1 MRTKI
6 ITFLLT
12 LLPIATFAQEELY
25 SIEGYIIENDF
36 DIDDNLCAVPFVN
49 VMLTD
54 STGKIVGGCQT
65 DTNGKYHIYNIPKG
79 EYTLNLRY
87 IGYDKF
93 DTLLTIE
100 SNTNM
105 DTIFYWKMNKIVEY
119 YINMVQNKRYNT
131 YANFYEQTYFE
142 YRKALNRFYE
152 KDGNLTY
159 LNIDSLLSPLK
170 GIHIK
175 AGWKA
180 KYEYG
185 SGIVMYK
192 KFSKKKA
199 ITKLY
204 KMDEYIEVDFTTQGI
219 WSAFQLK
226 KSYCYKSL
234 DSIGCFDGYDGLTAI
249 FSTKEIVSCLNY
261 LYKEHQDVKNKLMQL
276 PPLKNQVVITS
287 DSTAEL
293 TAYFWNDVKGLIEEK
308 VHVERDGKSVRF
320 IFCNKENPDSRTSYR
335 VLVPYR
341 HRLFI
346 KIYKT
351 KIPLPFRYNP

>member
-1 MRTKI
+1 M
-6 ITFLLT
+6 
-12 LLPIATFAQEELY
+12 LLPIISFAQEELY

-119 YINMVQNKRYNT
+119 YINIVQNKRYST
-131 YANFYEQTYFE
+131 YTNFYEQTYFE
-142 YRKALNRFYE
+142 YRKALNRFYK

-159 LNIDSLLSPLK
+159 NIDSLLSPLK

-175 AGWKA
+175 KGWKA
-180 KYEYG
+180 KYKYG
-185 SGIVMYK
+185 SGIVMHK

-204 KMDEYIEVDFTTQGI
+204 TMDEYIEVDFTPQGI

-226 KSYCYKSL
+226 KSYFYRPITCSYCYDAL
-234 DSIGCFDGYDGLTAI
+234 SII
-249 FSTKEIVSCLNY
+249 FSTEEITLCLGKRNE
-261 LYKEHQDVKNKLMQL
+261 KKQEAKNKIMQL
-276 PPLKNQVVITS
+276 LPLKNQVIITS

-293 TAYFWNDVKGLIEEK
+293 TAYFWNDWQGLIEEK
-308 VHVERDGKSVRF
+308 VFVEQYGKSVRF
-320 IFCNKENPDSRTSYR
+320 IFYNKEKPDPRTSYK
-335 VLVPYR
+335 VLVHYKCGI
-341 HRLFI
+341 LF
-346 KIYKT
+346 
-351 KIPLPFRYNP
+351 

>member
-119 YINMVQNKRYNT
+119 YINIVQNKRYST
-131 YANFYEQTYFE
+131 YTNFYEQTYFE

-185 SGIVMYK
+185 SGIVMHK

-204 KMDEYIEVDFTTQGI
+204 TMDEYIEVDFTPQGI

-226 KSYCYKSL
+226 KSYFYRPITWSYCYNP
-234 DSIGCFDGYDGLTAI
+234 LTTI
-249 FSTKEIVSCLNY
+249 FSAEEITSCLGNRDE
-261 LYKEHQDVKNKLMQL
+261 KKQEAKNKIMQL

-293 TAYFWNDVKGLIEEK
+293 TAYFWNDWEGLIEEK
-308 VHVERDGKSVRF
+308 VFVEQYGKSVRF
-320 IFCNKENPDSRTSYR
+320 IFYNKEKPDPRTSYK
-335 VLVPYR
+335 VLVHYKCGI
-341 HRLFI
+341 LF
-346 KIYKT
+346 
-351 KIPLPFRYNP
+351 

>member
-1 MRTKI
+1 MKHKI
-6 ITFLLT
+6 ITLLMM
-12 LLPIATFAQEELY
+12 LLPIASFAQEELY

-36 DIDDNLCAVPFVN
+36 NIYDKLCAVPFVN

-119 YINMVQNKRYNT
+119 YINIVQNKRYST
-131 YANFYEQTYFE
+131 YTNFYEQTYFE

-185 SGIVMYK
+185 SGIVMHK

-204 KMDEYIEVDFTTQGI
+204 TMDEYIEVDFTPQGI

-226 KSYCYKSL
+226 K
-234 DSIGCFDGYDGLTAI
+234 
-249 FSTKEIVSCLNY
+249 
-261 LYKEHQDVKNKLMQL
+261 
-276 PPLKNQVVITS
+276 
-287 DSTAEL
+287 
-293 TAYFWNDVKGLIEEK
+293 
-308 VHVERDGKSVRF
+308 
-320 IFCNKENPDSRTSYR
+320 
-335 VLVPYR
+335 
-341 HRLFI
+341 
-346 KIYKT
+346 
-351 KIPLPFRYNP
+351 

>member
-12 LLPIATFAQEELY
+12 LLPIATFAQKELY

-54 STGKIVGGCQT
+54 STGKIVNGCQT

-119 YINMVQNKRYNT
+119 YINIVQNKKYST
-131 YANFYEQTYFE
+131 YTNFYEQTYFE
-142 YRKALNRFYE
+142 YRKALNRFYK

-159 LNIDSLLSPLK
+159 NIDSLLSPLK

-175 AGWKA
+175 KGWKA
-180 KYEYG
+180 KYKYG
-185 SGIVMYK
+185 SGIVMHK

-204 KMDEYIEVDFTTQGI
+204 TMDEYIEVDFTPQGI

-226 KSYCYKSL
+226 KSYFYRPITCSYCYDAL
-234 DSIGCFDGYDGLTAI
+234 SII
-249 FSTKEIVSCLNY
+249 FSTEEITLCLGKRNE
-261 LYKEHQDVKNKLMQL
+261 KKQEAKNKIMQL
-276 PPLKNQVVITS
+276 LPLKNQVIITS

-293 TAYFWNDVKGLIEEK
+293 TAYFWNDWLGLVEEK
-308 VHVERDGKSVRF
+308 VQVKRNGTSVKF
-320 IFCNKENPDSRTSYR
+320 IFNQEEHRLTDMTGK
-335 VLVPYR
+335 VLVPYDCGIM
-341 HRLFI
+341 F
-346 KIYKT
+346 
-351 KIPLPFRYNP
+351 

>member
-1 MRTKI
+1 MKHKI
-6 ITFLLT
+6 IMSLIM
-12 LLPIATFAQEELY
+12 LLPIISFAQEELY

-36 DIDDNLCAVPFVN
+36 NIYDKLCVVPFVN

-54 STGKIVGGCQT
+54 STGKIMNGCQT

-79 EYTLNLRY
+79 EYTLNLRC

-119 YINMVQNKRYNT
+119 YINMVQNKRHST
-131 YANFYEQTYFE
+131 YTNFYEQTYFE
-142 YRKALNRFYE
+142 YRKALNRFYK

-159 LNIDSLLSPLK
+159 NIDSLLSPLK

-175 AGWKA
+175 KGWKA
-180 KYEYG
+180 KYKYG
-185 SGIVMYK
+185 SGIVMHK

-204 KMDEYIEVDFTTQGI
+204 TMDEYIEVDFTPQGI

-226 KSYCYKSL
+226 KSYFYRPITCSYCYDAL
-234 DSIGCFDGYDGLTAI
+234 SII
-249 FSTKEIVSCLNY
+249 FSTEEITLCLGKRNE
-261 LYKEHQDVKNKLMQL
+261 KKQEAKNKIMQL
-276 PPLKNQVVITS
+276 LPLKNQVIITS
-287 DSTAEL
+287 DNTAEL
-293 TAYFWNDVKGLIEEK
+293 TAYFWNDWQGLIEEK
-308 VHVERDGKSVRF
+308 VFVEQYGKSVRF
-320 IFCNKENPDSRTSYR
+320 IFYNKEKPDPRTSYKI
-335 VLVPYR
+335 LVPYDCGIM
-341 HRLFI
+341 F
-346 KIYKT
+346 
-351 KIPLPFRYNP
+351 

>member
-1 MRTKI
+1 MKHKI
-6 ITFLLT
+6 IMSLIM
-12 LLPIATFAQEELY
+12 LLPIISFAQEELY

-36 DIDDNLCAVPFVN
+36 NIYDKLCAAPFVN

-54 STGKIVGGCQT
+54 STGKIMNGCQT

-79 EYTLNLRY
+79 EYTLNLRC

-119 YINMVQNKRYNT
+119 YINMVQNKRHST
-131 YANFYEQTYFE
+131 YTNFYEQTYFE
-142 YRKALNRFYE
+142 YRKALNRFYK

-159 LNIDSLLSPLK
+159 NIDSLLSPLK

-175 AGWKA
+175 KGWKA
-180 KYEYG
+180 KYKYG
-185 SGIVMYK
+185 SGIVMHK

-204 KMDEYIEVDFTTQGI
+204 TMDEYIEVDFTPQGI

-226 KSYCYKSL
+226 KSYFYYYCPLKLMS
-234 DSIGCFDGYDGLTAI
+234 
-249 FSTKEIVSCLNY
+249 K
-261 LYKEHQDVKNKLMQL
+261 HKNKRLASI
-276 PPLKNQVVITS
+276 LKFS
-287 DSTAEL
+287 
-293 TAYFWNDVKGLIEEK
+293 
-308 VHVERDGKSVRF
+308 
-320 IFCNKENPDSRTSYR
+320 
-335 VLVPYR
+335 
-341 HRLFI
+341 LF
-346 KIYKT
+346 
-351 KIPLPFRYNP
+351 

>member
-1 MRTKI
+1 MKHKI
-6 ITFLLT
+6 IALLLT

-119 YINMVQNKRYNT
+119 YINIVQNKRYST
-131 YANFYEQTYFE
+131 YTNFYEQTYFE
-142 YRKALNRFYE
+142 YRKALNRFYK

-159 LNIDSLLSPLK
+159 NIDSLLSPLK

-185 SGIVMYK
+185 SGIVMHK

-204 KMDEYIEVDFTTQGI
+204 TMDEYIEVDFTPQGI

-226 KSYCYKSL
+226 KSYFYRPITCSYCYDAL
-234 DSIGCFDGYDGLTAI
+234 SII
-249 FSTKEIVSCLNY
+249 FSTEEITSCLGKRNE
-261 LYKEHQDVKNKLMQL
+261 KKQEAKNKIMQL
-276 PPLKNQVVITS
+276 LPLKNQVIITS

-293 TAYFWNDVKGLIEEK
+293 TAYFWNDWQGLIEEK
-308 VHVERDGKSVRF
+308 VFVEQDGKSVRF
-320 IFCNKENPDSRTSYR
+320 IFYNKEKPDPRTSYK
-335 VLVPYR
+335 VLVPYKCGI
-341 HRLFI
+341 LF
-346 KIYKT
+346 
-351 KIPLPFRYNP
+351 

>member
-1 MRTKI
+1 MKHKI
-6 ITFLLT
+6 IALLLT

-105 DTIFYWKMNKIVEY
+105 DTIFYWMMNKIVEY
-119 YINMVQNKRYNT
+119 YINIVQNKKYST
-131 YANFYEQTYFE
+131 YTNFYEQTYFE
-142 YRKALNRFYE
+142 YRKALNRFYK

-159 LNIDSLLSPLK
+159 NIDSLLSPLK

-175 AGWKA
+175 KGWKA
-180 KYEYG
+180 KYKYG
-185 SGIVMYK
+185 LGIVMHK

-204 KMDEYIEVDFTTQGI
+204 TMDEYIEVDFTPQGI

-226 KSYCYKSL
+226 KSYFYRPITCSYCYDAL
-234 DSIGCFDGYDGLTAI
+234 SII
-249 FSTKEIVSCLNY
+249 FSTEEITLCLGKRNE
-261 LYKEHQDVKNKLMQL
+261 KKQEAKNKIMQL
-276 PPLKNQVVITS
+276 LPLKNQVIITS

-293 TAYFWNDVKGLIEEK
+293 TAYFWNDWQGLIEEK
-308 VHVERDGKSVRF
+308 VFVEQDGKSVRF
-320 IFCNKENPDSRTSYR
+320 IFYNKEKPDPRTSYK
-335 VLVPYR
+335 VLVPYKCGI
-341 HRLFI
+341 LF
-346 KIYKT
+346 
-351 KIPLPFRYNP
+351 

>member
-119 YINMVQNKRYNT
+119 YINIVQNKRYST
-131 YANFYEQTYFE
+131 YTNFYEQTYFE

-185 SGIVMYK
+185 SGIVMHK

-204 KMDEYIEVDFTTQGI
+204 TMDEFIEVDFTPQGI

-226 KSYCYKSL
+226 KSYFYRPITWSYCYNP
-234 DSIGCFDGYDGLTAI
+234 LTTI
-249 FSTKEIVSCLNY
+249 FSAEEITSCLGNRDE
-261 LYKEHQDVKNKLMQL
+261 KKQEAKNKIMQL

-293 TAYFWNDVKGLIEEK
+293 TAYFWNDWEGLIEEK
-308 VHVERDGKSVRF
+308 VQVKRNGTSVKF
-320 IFCNKENPDSRTSYR
+320 IFSQEEHRLTDMTGK
-335 VLVPYR
+335 VLVPYDCGIM
-341 HRLFI
+341 F
-346 KIYKT
+346 
-351 KIPLPFRYNP
+351 

>member
-36 DIDDNLCAVPFVN
+36 NIYDKLCAVPFVN

-119 YINMVQNKRYNT
+119 YINIVQNKRYST
-131 YANFYEQTYFE
+131 YTNFYEQTYFE
-142 YRKALNRFYE
+142 YRKALNRFYK

-159 LNIDSLLSPLK
+159 NIDSLLSPLK

-175 AGWKA
+175 KGWKA
-180 KYEYG
+180 KYKYG
-185 SGIVMYK
+185 SGIVMHK

-204 KMDEYIEVDFTTQGI
+204 TMDEYIEVDFTPQGI

-226 KSYCYKSL
+226 KSYFYRPITWSYCYNP
-234 DSIGCFDGYDGLTAI
+234 LTTI
-249 FSTKEIVSCLNY
+249 FSAEEITSCLGNRDE
-261 LYKEHQDVKNKLMQL
+261 KKQEAKNKIMQL

-293 TAYFWNDVKGLIEEK
+293 TAYFWNDWEGLIEEK
-308 VHVERDGKSVRF
+308 VFVEQDGKSVRF
-320 IFCNKENPDSRTSYR
+320 IFYNKEKPDPRTSYK
-335 VLVPYR
+335 VLVPYKCGI
-341 HRLFI
+341 LF
-346 KIYKT
+346 
-351 KIPLPFRYNP
+351 